1 MLNWKYLFD
10 RVYVYTGNVQGV
22 FFRLTNLYVQL
33 SCTFAIN
40 VSLFHDTKWL

>member
-10 RVYVYTGNVQGV
+10 RVYVQNGNMQCVLL
-22 FFRLTNLYVQL
+22 RPTNLYEYL

-40 VSLFHDTKWL
+40 VSLFIITVGF